1 VIGPLCQSG
10 LALSREIEAKIG
22 LDDPGSLRT
31 RLGELGA
38 VRQRHVQE
46 TNRIFD
52 ARDRRL
58 LAGDCGLRIRESR
71 PLGGEGPLQPTLT
84 FKGPRDPGPLKS
96 RAELETPVADAQTL
110 AEILHRLGFREVIR
124 YEKRRETWRLGEC
137 EVCLDELPRL
147 GWYVEIE
154 GPRTDAVETV
164 REQLGLTASPTL
176 AETYVE
182 LVADHG
188 DTDPAGCRRLS
199 F

>member
-1 VIGPLCQSG
+1 M
-10 LALSREIEAKIG
+10 SREIEAKIRLG
-22 LDDPGSLRT
+22 DPGPLRT
-31 RLGELGA
+31 RLRELGA

-52 ARDRRL
+52 TRDRRL

-71 PLGGEGPLQPTLT
+71 PLDGEGPLQPTLT
-84 FKGPRDPGPLKS
+84 FKGPREPGPVKS

-110 AEILHRLGFREVIR
+110 ADILQRLGFREVIR
-124 YEKRRETWRLGEC
+124 YEKRRETWRLGDC

-154 GPRTDAVETV
+154 GPRAEAIETA
-164 REQLGLTASPTL
+164 RRQLGLTALPTL
-176 AETYVE
+176 GETYVE
-182 LVADHG
+182 LAADHG
-188 DTDPAGCRRLS
+188 DADAAGCRQLL